1 MAYILGGGNDEAYG
15 FEKAIANFAIR
26 AVHESNGMVNMTTV
40 VTPTQ
45 GNVFEIP
52 LFAPITYQDYNP
64 AGSGGNVQGN
74 ASEQN
79 PALGQ
84 SSITASPTVAATA
97 FDIFYGWTTSF
108 NLAATLG
115 AELGESFAEKVDQRV
130 AAAFLGFKATPGNTN
145 YATSADGF
153 TRPSQLGAMELR
165 AAGATGGTATA
176 GFTATSVLELI
187 RLVKQ
192 NFKRARLPGSPVVV
206 LDVDYSMTRLLGELT
221 GGAVSQTGGANLSD
235 LGNELLRT
243 GRIENIYGCQVMF
256 TTFLPTASR
265 AIAGGS
271 AENVLVGAYMGDQAI
286 YTVMKE
292 GLEVKMGEKPGGL
305 QMWLTGIGYFGSGV
319 GDLRRGGAINI
330 EITA

>member
-1 MAYILGGGNDEAYG
+1 MAYILGGDSGEGFG
-15 FEKAIANFAIR
+15 FEKAIANFSLR
-26 AVHESNGMVNMTTV
+26 AVHESTGLVNMTTV

-64 AGSGGNVQGN
+64 AGTGGNISGD

-79 PALGQ
+79 PALLQ
-84 SSITASPTVAATA
+84 SSITASPAVAGTS

-115 AELGESFAEKVDQRV
+115 SELGESFAEKVDQRV
-130 AAAFLGFKATPGNTN
+130 AGAFAAFKATPGNTN

-153 TRPSQLGAMELR
+153 TRPSALGAMELLVE
-165 AAGATGGTATA
+165 GATPTGATA

-192 NFKRARLPGSPVVV
+192 NFKAARIPGNPVIV
-206 LDVDYSMTRLLGELT
+206 LDVQQTMNRLLSELT
-221 GGAVSQTGGANLSD
+221 GGAVNNNVSNI
-235 LGNELLRT
+235 GNELLTT
-243 GRIENIYGCQVMF
+243 GSISNMYGCSVLF
-256 TTFLPTASR
+256 TTFLSSASR
-265 AIAGGS
+265 SVDDAAASPVYVGG
-271 AENVLVGAYMGDQAI
+271 YMGDGAV
-286 YTVMKE
+286 YTVMKQ

-305 QMWLTGIGYFGSGV
+305 QMWLTGVGYFGAGAAD
-319 GDLRRGGAINI
+319 GRRGGAINI
-330 EITA
+330 AKA